1 MKNDTHDIDKFISD
15 YLYFLIDRKY
25 SSSIIDNYENVL
37 VCFKD
42 FLFRHNLDIHH
53 ITDQDMLN
61 SFYQTIQQSDAHKAI
76 NGFIQ
81 FLKYKNLVN
90 FDITWPDDLHPV
102 FADYFNFYQR
112 TGQANTKS
120 QRNLRKVLKE
130 FNDFLSKNQVII
142 NVLDIRIVDSFLEEN
157 KSKKS
162 LKSNKYYRSALR
174 GFLKFLHHECGI
186 SDKDLSSQLINAPVF
201 NQSNPPKFLRHNEIK
216 KLLDATSLSTAK
228 DLRTNAIVRLAISSG
243 LRPVEISKIS
253 LDDIHFKAGE
263 LTLPVRKGR
272 NPVTFPLPESTI
284 KAVAAYMVGGRPQ
297 INERR
302 LFVSLFKP
310 YLPVSSDLIQ
320 ESIRE
325 LMRKANVPGKPYCL
339 RHTFAQ
345 NLLESGASIL
355 DIKGMLGHDSIKTTK
370 KYLHIDIQ
378 LMREVLF
385 DE

>member
-1 MKNDTHDIDKFISD
+1 MKDDTTGIAKFISD

-25 SSSIIDNYENVL
+25 SSSTIDAYESVL
-37 VCFKD
+37 GHFKA
-42 FLFRHNLDIHH
+42 FLCGHHVDIHH
-53 ITDQDMLN
+53 IADQNILN
-61 SFYQTIQQSDAHKAI
+61 SFYQTIQLPDAHKAI

-81 FLKYKNLVN
+81 FLKHKNLVN
-90 FDITWPDDLHPV
+90 FAITWPDDLHPV
-102 FADYFNFYQR
+102 FADYFNYYQR
-112 TGQANTKS
+112 IGQANTNS
-120 QRNLRKVLKE
+120 QRYLRKILKE
-130 FNDFLSKNQVII
+130 FNDFLLKNQVSI
-142 NVLDIRIVDSFLEEN
+142 NDLNIRIVDSFLDET
-157 KSKKS
+157 KSKKL

-186 SDKDLSSQLINAPVF
+186 SDKDLSSQLVIAPVF
-201 NQSNPPKFLRHNEIK
+201 NQSNPPKFLRHSEIK
-216 KLLDATSLSTAK
+216 KLLGATSLSTAK

-243 LRPVEISKIS
+243 LRPIEISKIS

-284 KAVAAYMVGGRPQ
+284 KAIVAYMIGGRPQ
-297 INERR
+297 IDERR
-302 LFVSLFKP
+302 LFVAIHKP

-325 LMRKANVPGKPYCL
+325 LMRKANVPGTPYYL

-355 DIKGMLGHDSIKTTK
+355 DIKEMLGHDSIKTTK
-370 KYLHIDIQ
+370 KYLHIDMQ